1 MKTLIEAFNGID
13 IISFAV
19 GGLFAFLIQ
28 LVHLIFLELFA
39 LWKEKKK

>member
-13 IISFAV
+13 LISFAI
-19 GGLFAFLIQ
+19 GGLSAFLIQ
-28 LVHLIFLELFA
+28 LFHLIFSELIE